1 MLNSKPLPGTP
12 INPLH
17 PLARGLVG
25 YWLLNDGGKLAW
37 DYSGNGNH
45 GLLTNMHPPTD
56 YVGSKFGTALEFDG
70 VNDYVLTTFN
80 PNIDIGNENP
90 FTISV
95 WAYPR
100 NVASNLYL
108 VSGSSGNRFY
118 FGTYTSQWFWGIGN
132 TYDLTTG
139 VAATNNI
146 WQYVVLV
153 FEGSSNN
160 VKIYLNGIL
169 EYDELYTGTANYA
182 NVNTLIGAYSPAN
195 NEFNGLIDNVSIYN
209 RVLLAQEVQQ
219 LFIAPF
225 GMFKR
230 PSVARYFVPTDGAEV
245 YSGRGIGRG
254 ILRGVIR

>member
-1 MLNSKPLPGTP
+1 MLNSKPLPGTS
-12 INPLH
+12 INKLH
-17 PLARGLVG
+17 PLAIGLVG

-56 YVGSKFGTALEFDG
+56 YVGGKFGKCLNFDG

-80 PNIDIGNENP
+80 PNMDIGNENP
-90 FTISV
+90 FTLSV

-100 NVASNLYL
+100 NVVSNLIL

-118 FGTYTSQWFWGIGN
+118 FGVNMSQWYWGIGN
-132 TYDLTTG
+132 IYDTTTS

-153 FEGSSNN
+153 FEGGSNN

-182 NVNTLIGAYSPAN
+182 NVNTFIGAYSHAN
-195 NEFNGLIDNVSIYN
+195 NEFDGLVDNVGIHN
-209 RVLLAQEVQQ
+209 RALLPQEVRQ
-219 LFIAPF
+219 LFYESFAIF
-225 GMFKR
+225 ER
-230 PSVARYFVPTDGAEV
+230 PSVAR
-245 YSGRGIGRG
+245 
-254 ILRGVIR
+254 